1 MSRPLPHRRLTDS
14 RKQGR
19 HRWIARRAFG
29 SRTFVAGLCIVGFI
43 TMLAVLAPV
52 ISRYGPNQQ
61 NPFRTLEGPSAAHWL
76 GTDDLG
82 RDVWSRVLYA
92 GRTDLFIGF
101 AAVLFPLIF
110 GTLLGIMVG
119 YFGGR
124 LDTFIMRLVDVIIAF
139 PFFVLV
145 IALVFI
151 IGPGIRGIFLAI
163 ALTDWVVY
171 TRIIRSQTLV
181 VRELDWVAAAGG
193 GAGGLSHAR
202 VLRRHIL
209 PNTIPQAIVYVMS
222 DIVYVLLAVV
232 TLGYLGLGI
241 QPPTPGL
248 GIDDQRRPVVPETN
262 LWLSTIPGVP
272 IVLIGLGLSLC
283 ADGLTDVL
291 RPP

>member
-1 MSRPLPHRRLTDS
+1 MKLPAATPS
-14 RKQGR
+14 AQPIAESAGR
-19 HRWIARRAFG
+19 HRSIVRRAFG
-29 SRTFVAGLCIVGFI
+29 SRTFVAGLCIVGCI

-61 NPFRTLEGPSAAHWL
+61 NPFHTLEGPSAAHWL

-124 LDTFIMRLVDVIIAF
+124 FDTFTMRLVDVIIAF

-151 IGPGIRGIFLAI
+151 IGPGIRGIFIAI

-181 VRELDWVAAAGG
+181 VRELDWVAAAR
-193 GAGGLSHAR
+193 AGGLSHAR

-232 TLGYLGLGI
+232 TL
-241 QPPTPGL
+241 
-248 GIDDQRRPVVPETN
+248 DQRRPVVPDDEPVA
-262 LWLSTIPGVP
+262 LYHSGSP
-272 IVLIGLGLSLC
+272 
-283 ADGLTDVL
+283 DRTDWPRALAVRR
-291 RPP
+291 RPY

>member
-1 MSRPLPHRRLTDS
+1 MKLPAATPS
-14 RKQGR
+14 AQPIAESAGR
-19 HRWIARRAFG
+19 HRPIARRAFG
-29 SRTFVAGLCIVGFI
+29 SRTFVAGLCIVGCI

-61 NPFRTLEGPSAAHWL
+61 NPFHTLEGPSAAHWL

-124 LDTFIMRLVDVIIAF
+124 FDTFTMRLVDVIIAF

-151 IGPGIRGIFLAI
+151 IGPGIRGIFIAI

-181 VRELDWVAAAGG
+181 VRELDWVAAAR
-193 GAGGLSHAR
+193 AGGLSHAR

-241 QPPTPGL
+241 QPPTPDWGSMISEGQSFL
-248 GIDDQRRPVVPETN
+248 TTN